1 MTNDKEERILIVTKA
16 GVDAINEFIPVKI
29 GWDYLP
35 LAPTPILNETWRP
48 YCYGHGE
55 YHGDKSNWS
64 DSCSQECPFIRYCK
78 DVSKGIDMDAPKP
91 QQHTDGDN
99 SQSKKF
105 WREQA
110 IEQHDK
116 VIALEA
122 HIKELEGKPKNW
134 QPHCYYQFGHTIT
147 ICHTENCPFNRD
159 CTSYQGPV
167 TFSRR
172 EGDK

>member
-35 LAPTPILNETWRP
+35 L
-48 YCYGHGE
+48 
-55 YHGDKSNWS
+55 
-64 DSCSQECPFIRYCK
+64 
-78 DVSKGIDMDAPKP
+78 APKP

-122 HIKELEGKPKNW
+122 HIKELDGN
-134 QPHCYYQFGHTIT
+134 QA
-147 ICHTENCPFNRD
+147 TENCPYRLQN
-159 CTSYQGPV
+159 CGVCP
-167 TFSRR
+167 
-172 EGDK
+172 